1 MDSET
6 GKQIPYAG
14 AAFHLYDANGQ
25 RVVMKYTYP
34 TLTEVD
40 TFYTSAE
47 GYLITPEKL
56 DQGNY
61 QLVEVHGPYG
71 YVLHD
76 EPISFKVDDDDAVYE
91 DGLTLIVVDFPKRTS
106 NF

>member
-1 MDSET
+1 MPSCR
-6 GKQIPYAG
+6 
-14 AAFHLYDANGQ
+14 L
-25 RVVMKYTYP
+25 

-61 QLVEVHGPYG
+61 QLVEVQAPYG

-76 EPISFKVDDDDAVYE
+76 EPISFKVDDDDAVYDDIYTYCFE
-91 DGLTLIVVDFPKRTS
+91 TPAGALIELNRC
-106 NF
+106 